1 MQLII
6 IMCGICAIFK
16 SGKTFIS
23 TTHIQAMTDF
33 TAHRGPDDEG
43 YLLLKKED
51 EEISI
56 QTACGYSTPSSV
68 KCETIINPPKLNINS
83 IERSNWIGAL
93 GHRRLSVIDLSP
105 AGHQPM
111 ATADQRY
118 WIVYNGEIYNHEE
131 IREEC
136 KNKGYS
142 FQSESDTEV
151 ILAAYIHWGK
161 ECVHKFQGMWAFII
175 VDTTEKT
182 VFASR
187 DRFGIKPLY
196 YWHSP
201 DNFLAFSSEIKAFT
215 AIPGWSA
222 ELNTNRAVDF
232 LVSGL
237 TDHTRETLFSGVY
250 QIRGGEAALFS
261 LDNIPS
267 ALLVYRWYT
276 PPRRKNKEK
285 PSDIISKTRQLIE
298 KSVLSHLVS
307 DVPIGACL
315 SGGLDSTTIIAIG
328 KNPGQ
333 HTRTQKIN
341 ETYTIIHP
349 GYPDNEEEAVKKTCN
364 LLGLINHT
372 TILSP
377 DKLTEELSEII
388 WYLDEPFKSTSIIA
402 QWSLFRGIHEHTMK
416 VVLDGQG
423 PDEFLGGYP
432 PHLPFVLFDLL
443 YEGKILTF
451 FYELVYGIF
460 RLSLPEIIIKTWIPA
475 LLPNLPEKIIY
486 QLDLPGKNAISF
498 INKKTRDTYR
508 TQKKEKDSRDKIPR
522 NIFWDLSLNSSLP
535 MLLRYEDRN
544 SMAHSVESRLP
555 FLNHELG
562 EYLLNI
568 PSEWRIHKGYSK
580 YIVRKSLGD
589 NIPDHVRVNRKK
601 IGFSTPESEWFMGE
615 YEDWFTN
622 ELERTVQSCKGFID
636 PEIMQYWKKIRGNPD
651 LYSEY
656 LWRIVVFGRW
666 VQVFQVHIPNL

>member
-1 MQLII
+1 
-6 IMCGICAIFK
+6 MCGICGIFLPK
-16 SGKTFIS
+16 MDVIEPTKIK
-23 TTHIQAMTDF
+23 HMTNLLS
-33 TAHRGPDDEG
+33 HRGPDDEG
-43 YLLLKKED
+43 YVLLNKSNNFITPIPLYGNNTPDTILTENYTYSPKT
-51 EEISI
+51 SI
-56 QTACGYSTPSSV
+56 H
-68 KCETIINPPKLNINS
+68 S
-83 IERSNWIGAL
+83 IDPGNWIGAL

-118 WIVYNGEIYNHEE
+118 WIVYNGEIYNHHE

-136 KNKGYS
+136 KIKGYS

-151 ILAAYIHWGK
+151 ILAAYIQWGK
-161 ECVHKFQGMWAFII
+161 ECTHKFQGMWAFII
-175 VDTTEKT
+175 IDTTEKT

-196 YWHSP
+196 YWYSP
-201 DNFLAFSSEIKAFT
+201 DNVLAFSSEIKAFT

-250 QIRGGEAALFS
+250 QIRGGEAAFFS
-261 LDNIPS
+261 LDNTPS
-267 ALLVYRWYT
+267 VLPVYRWYT
-276 PPRRKNKEK
+276 PPHRKNNEK
-285 PSDIISKTRQLIE
+285 PSDITSKTRKLIE
-298 KSVLSHLVS
+298 KSVSSHLVS

-315 SGGLDSTTIIAIG
+315 SGGLDSTTIVAIG

-333 HTRTQKIN
+333 YIRTQNITQ
-341 ETYTIIHP
+341 TYTIIRP

-364 LLGLINHT
+364 LLGLRNYP

-377 DKLTEELSEII
+377 DILTEELSEII
-388 WYLDEPFKSTSIIA
+388 WHQDEPFKSTSIIA
-402 QWSLFRGIHEHTMK
+402 QWSLFRTIHDHTMK

-432 PHLPFVLFDLL
+432 PHLPFVLFDLV

-451 FYELVYGIF
+451 FYELVYAIF
-460 RLSLPEIIIKTWIPA
+460 RLSLPEIMIKTWVPA
-475 LLPNLPEKIIY
+475 LLPHLPENIISHI
-486 QLDLPGKNAISF
+486 DLSGKNAISF
-498 INKKTRDTYR
+498 ICKKARDTYR
-508 TQKKEKDSRDKIPR
+508 TQKIEPDSHDKIPG
-522 NIFWDLSLNSSLP
+522 NIFWDLSLSSSLP

-580 YIVRKSLGD
+580 YIIRKSMED
-589 NIPDHVRVNRKK
+589 SIPEHVRVNRKK
-601 IGFSTPESEWFMGE
+601 IGFSTPEYEWFMGE

-622 ELERTVQSCKGFID
+622 ELERTVQLCKGFID
-636 PEIMQYWKKIRGNPD
+636 PKIIQYWKKIRGNSD

-656 LWRIVVFGRW
+656 LWRIVAFGRW
-666 VQVFQVHIPNL
+666 VQVFQVRIPSL